1 MPGLVRRIA
10 DNTEPTSL
18 STMARQKRFAELT
31 RRFPNLADMRVL
43 DLGGTPGFWSMAP
56 VRPRAV
62 TVVNL
67 DDDLHASAGAEGT
80 ESIDLV
86 RGDACDLPTSVLGQ
100 RYDLTFSNSLI
111 EHVGGHQRRLEFAR
125 QVKNAAPHYWV
136 QTPYRYFPIEPHW
149 VFPGQQFLPA
159 VARSFVSR
167 TWKGG
172 HIQSDPDSALDDV
185 LWVELLS
192 VTELQHYFPEA
203 DIYRERFLGLTKSIT
218 AVR

>member
-18 STMARQKRFAELT
+18 STMARQKRFAELM
-31 RRFPNLADMRVL
+31 RRFPGLADMRVL

-67 DDDLHASAGAEGT
+67 DADLRASDGT
-80 ESIDLV
+80 DGIELV
-86 RGDACDLPTSVLGQ
+86 RGDACDLPATVVD
-100 RYDLTFSNSLI
+100 RDYDLTFSNSLI

-125 QVKNAAPHYWV
+125 QVTAAAPHYWV

-149 VFPGQQFLPA
+149 VFPGQQFMPA
-159 VARSFVSR
+159 LARSFVSR

-172 HIQSDPDSALDDV
+172 HIQSAPDTALDDV

-218 AVR
+218 AVC